1 MIGFPGLNEIS
12 GGCEKKVPLSGSFWS
27 NFKFLWIMDLTDG
40 CVSEWVSEWLKRGSE
55 TTRYTTIDIW
65 LITHTEFTY
74 FEIDK
79 KTLYG

>member
-1 MIGFPGLNEIS
+1 
-12 GGCEKKVPLSGSFWS
+12 
-27 NFKFLWIMDLTDG
+27 MDLTDG